1 MDFLTFDTET
11 QHGKAFL
18 ACVDDGKNIDNILIN
33 NEQNVIDFLHELH
46 AKSKTAFA
54 YNLEYDVCAL
64 LKYFG
69 YKAILNL
76 YLQKSL
82 LYENMFIRSV
92 PNKFLIITKY
102 YFKKKEL
109 SYKEII
115 KAISPSSMREDS
127 SPDRIIYL
135 ILEYNKKKK
144 KNDKITG
151 KSFYAFD
158 LWQFYEMSLDK
169 ASAKYLGEGKDDI
182 PKDWMDKLKTKF
194 QDPQCRE
201 KIIKYCRKDVRLT
214 HRLTNKFINMLA
226 DCDIHPK
233 RFYSLAYIAKNFIKS
248 KVDVP
253 IINEDYDNGNGKE
266 IIKFMQPAFRGG
278 RTEVFKRGV
287 FKKVYLSDMNSAY
300 GRALADLKR
309 ISHAELRNKI
319 DKSADYFFIDCEVYL
334 PKRYVNPIPIQFN
347 MWKYPWGKMRATI
360 DNMTYQN
367 VIKAGGTILK
377 TYRVLNVY
385 CEDDYPFRKV
395 IRQMYNQRKKSESH
409 KYIFKGIIVS
419 YIGKLHEQKSFIR
432 LLSEGEKPK
441 VLRNLEQYGRAQ
453 SDFEE
458 LVKVNCPICYS
469 LGKVQ
474 NSCRNSVCVE
484 YRQEY
489 RNISPPPTLHY
500 LGENIFATERKL
512 GNGTNIIYA
521 ALVTATIRNII
532 YEKGVE
538 LGDDLIA
545 FLTDGVLSTRPLKK
559 YGSGLGE
566 FSNKYEGPLYL
577 LGSGMYQTTENVK
590 FRGFNSDKVNLKEL
604 SKKHKKSKILKVPIL
619 ERTGLGRAV
628 GSIAKFNDFNVLKPS
643 SKKLN
648 VNFDNN
654 RIWTKPF
661 KNYGEALKK
670 SIDSEPIGI

>member
-18 ACVDDGKNIDNILIN
+18 ACVDDGKTIDNLLIN

-82 LYENMFIRSV
+82 RYENMFIRSV
-92 PNKFLIITKY
+92 PNKFLIVTKY
-102 YFKKKEL
+102 YFRKKEL
-109 SYKEII
+109 SYAEII
-115 KAISPSSMREDS
+115 KAISPTSLSEDS

-135 ILEYNKKKK
+135 IAEHNKKQK
-144 KNDKITG
+144 KNNKITG
-151 KSFYAFD
+151 KAFYAFD

-169 ASAKYLGEGKDDI
+169 ASEKYLGEGKDAI
-182 PKDWMDKLKTKF
+182 PKNWMHQLKIKF
-194 QDPQCRE
+194 QDPKDRQR
-201 KIIKYCRKDVRLT
+201 IIKYCRKDVRLT
-214 HRLTNKFINMLA
+214 HRLADKFIKMLA

-253 IINEDYDNGNGKE
+253 VINEDYDNGKGKE

-287 FKKVYLSDMNSAY
+287 FKKAFLSDMNSAY

-309 ISHAELRNKI
+309 ISHAEIRNKI
-319 DKSADYFFIDCEVYL
+319 DKSADYFFIDCEVDL
-334 PKRYVNPIPIQFN
+334 PKSYVNPVPIQFN
-347 MWKYPWGKMRATI
+347 MWKYPYGKMRATI
-360 DNMTYQN
+360 DNMTYKN
-367 VIKAGGTILK
+367 VLKSGGKITK
-377 TYRVLNVY
+377 VYRVLNIY
-385 CEDDYPFRKV
+385 CEDDYPFKKV
-395 IRQMYNQRKKSESH
+395 INQMYNQRKKSESH

-432 LLSEGEKPK
+432 LLSEAEKPK
-441 VLRNLEQYGRAQ
+441 VLGNLEQHGKAQ

-458 LVKVNCPICYS
+458 LIKSNCPVCYS
-469 LGKVQ
+469 MGKVRQ
-474 NSCRNSVCVE
+474 TCRNSVCKE

-489 RNISPPPTLHY
+489 KGTSLPPTLHY

-532 YEKGVE
+532 YSKGME

-545 FLTDGVLSTRPLKK
+545 FLVDGILSKRPLKS
-559 YGSGLGE
+559 YGTALGE
-566 FSNKYEGPLYL
+566 FSLKYEGPLYL
-577 LGSGMYQTTENVK
+577 LGSGMYQTSENVK
-590 FRGFNSDKVNLKEL
+590 FRGFNSDKVNLKKL
-604 SKKHKKSKILKVPIL
+604 SNKYRKSKIMKIPVL

-648 VNFDNN
+648 VNFDTN
-654 RIWTKPF
+654 RLWAKPF
-661 KNYGEALKK
+661 KNYGQALKTC
-670 SIDSEPIGI
+670 INSEPIGI